1 MSMTE
6 QEICREYRH
15 AKHKGDMVQILAEL
29 NCTDRKDII
38 DILIRGGEK
47 VRINIP
53 GKKNR
58 ILTDDMTDKEY
69 VKALY
74 GRLDYL
80 EERMRPLD
88 SEYMDIVKII
98 RSYDQMQGVTI

>member
-58 ILTDDMTDKEY
+58 ILADNMTDKEY

-80 EERMRPLD
+80 ESKIAPIER
-88 SEYMDIVKII
+88 EYREVLAVIKSNCQGGIV
-98 RSYDQMQGVTI
+98 